1 METWKTAVHS
11 WQLFQ
16 QIPTCLFHACLPA
29 IKGTKVRELS
39 LSEMFFY
46 AEGVV
51 VQGCVC
57 LCVFVS
63 SITKVQFGATKSV
76 NRKSTWRSKTCTGK
90 KLGTRR
96 HKMQDE
102 SSSNGWVQ
110 AANGQEVN
118 AGKVPFWSC
127 MCVSHTHTH
136 TYSRRWT
143 VGQLIHVHLMLL
155 PLFICCFIAAAPGQF
170 MCVCVWQ
177 SVVLGAAPGS
187 RATCLLPLTEPLSSV
202 SLSPCS
208 VSFFRVWP
216 TAVCQGAAFYVQ
228 MICTPASAFDFFSF
242 IVSLSLFYRTARHIH
257 SAKHNRAADKQDSAS
272 SDWTP
277 FNHLQ
282 SW

>member
-1 METWKTAVHS
+1 M
-11 WQLFQ
+11 
-16 QIPTCLFHACLPA
+16 
-29 IKGTKVRELS
+29 
-39 LSEMFFY
+39 
-46 AEGVV
+46 
-51 VQGCVC
+51 
-57 LCVFVS
+57 
-63 SITKVQFGATKSV
+63 
-76 NRKSTWRSKTCTGK
+76 
-90 KLGTRR
+90 
-96 HKMQDE
+96 
-102 SSSNGWVQ
+102 Q

-136 TYSRRWT
+136 IQSEVNCTPTHTRPLDVTSA
-143 VGQLIHVHLMLL
+143 VHL
-155 PLFICCFIAAAPGQF
+155 LFYCRSPGAVYV
-170 MCVCVWQ
+170 CVCVWQ

-242 IVSLSLFYRTARHIH
+242 IVSLSLFHRAARHIH

-272 SDWTP
+272 SD
-277 FNHLQ
+277 
-282 SW
+282 